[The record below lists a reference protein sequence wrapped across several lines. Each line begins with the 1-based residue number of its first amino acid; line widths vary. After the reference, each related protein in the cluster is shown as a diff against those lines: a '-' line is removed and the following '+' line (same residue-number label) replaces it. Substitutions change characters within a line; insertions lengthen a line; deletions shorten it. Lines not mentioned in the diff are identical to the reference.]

1 MHPHHRP
8 PRPPAGLARPF
19 GTAEAPQDADV
30 TEMVAR
36 AIARQD
42 VLLAFQPVISPHQP
56 QEPAFYEGLIR
67 ILDETGCIIPARHF
81 IPVVETTDLGREIDC
96 LALEMAFYSLG
107 RDPSL
112 RLAINMSARSI
123 THPHWRQV
131 LERGL
136 AADLTAA
143 ERLILEISE
152 ESAVQ
157 MPDKVMDLMTELR
170 ASGVSFALDDFG
182 ASYAFLRHLRD
193 FMFDILKIDG
203 QFVHGIAHNPD
214 NRMLT
219 SSLIDIARH
228 FEMLTLA
235 EGVESAEDAKCLT
248 AMGIDG
254 MQGHFFGAATITPP
268 WELAR
273 TSQGTSA

>member
-1 MHPHHRP
+1 
-8 PRPPAGLARPF
+8 
-19 GTAEAPQDADV
+19 
-30 TEMVAR
+30 MVAR

-123 THPHWRQV
+123 THPQWRQV

-143 ERLILEISE
+143 ERLVLAGSLPPPTLFAAYVAGQAIWDLVARSEPSESIPGIVLAALSLVVMPGLAFAKRRVGRRMSSRTVVADSGQTMLCSYLSAILLFGLVANATLGWWWADPVAALVIAAL
-152 ESAVQ
+152 AVREGREAWHG
-157 MPDKVMDLMTELR
+157 KVCCE
-170 ASGVSFALDDFG
+170 
-182 ASYAFLRHLRD
+182 
-193 FMFDILKIDG
+193 
-203 QFVHGIAHNPD
+203 P
-214 NRMLT
+214 
-219 SSLIDIARH
+219 
-228 FEMLTLA
+228 
-235 EGVESAEDAKCLT
+235 C
-248 AMGIDG
+248 
-254 MQGHFFGAATITPP
+254 
-268 WELAR
+268 
-273 TSQGTSA
+273 